1 MIQLNTISRRRR
13 PSLTPMIDVVFLLL
27 IFFMLVARFG
37 VDKVI
42 AINLP
47 SALGQN
53 TQYEGAP
60 RLVEIKSGN
69 IVSLNGSEIPLRELS
84 NNLSELMPSPNALVI
99 LRSSAEA
106 NTQDLLDVLLYL
118 KSEKITTVYY
128 THLTLPTKA

>member
-1 MIQLNTISRRRR
+1 MIQLNTIIRRRR

-42 AINLP
+42 DINLP
-47 SALGQN
+47 SALGHN
-53 TQYEGAP
+53 SKYEGAP
-60 RLVEIKSGN
+60 RLVEIQSGKM
-69 IVSLNGSEIPLRELS
+69 VSLNGLEIPLDKLS
-84 NNLSELMPSPNALVI
+84 GKLRELMPSPNALII

-118 KSEKITTVYY
+118 KSEKIMNVSV
-128 THLTLPTKA
+128 LGADNEF

>member
-1 MIQLNTISRRRR
+1 MIQLNTVIRRRR

-42 AINLP
+42 DINLP
-47 SALGQN
+47 SALGQSS
-53 TQYEGAP
+53 QYEGAP

-69 IVSLNGSEIPLRELS
+69 IVSLNGTQISLDQLS
-84 NNLSELMPSPNALVI
+84 SKLSQLMPSPNALIIV
-99 LRSSAEA
+99 RSSAEA

-118 KSEKITTVYY
+118 KSEKITNVSV
-128 THLTLPTKA
+128 LEPENEF

>member
-1 MIQLNTISRRRR
+1 MIQLNTIIRRRR

-42 AINLP
+42 DINLP
-47 SALGQN
+47 SALGQSS
-53 TQYEGAP
+53 QYEGVP

-69 IVSLNGSEIPLRELS
+69 IVSLNGTQISLDQLS
-84 NNLSELMPSPNALVI
+84 SKLSQLMPSPNAMIIV
-99 LRSSAEA
+99 RSSAEA

-118 KSEKITTVYY
+118 KSEKIMNVSV
-128 THLTLPTKA
+128 LGPDNEF

>member
-42 AINLP
+42 DINLP

-53 TQYEGAP
+53 SQYQGAP

-69 IVSLNGSEIPLRELS
+69 IVSLNGSEIPLDQLS
-84 NNLSELMPSPNALVI
+84 NNLRELMPSPNALII

-118 KSEKITTVYY
+118 KSEKITNVSV
-128 THLTLPTKA
+128 LEPKNEF

>member
-1 MIQLNTISRRRR
+1 MIQLNTIIRRRR

-42 AINLP
+42 DINLP
-47 SALGQN
+47 SALGQSS
-53 TQYEGAP
+53 QYEGVP

-69 IVSLNGSEIPLRELS
+69 IVSLNGTQISLDQLS
-84 NNLSELMPSPNALVI
+84 SKLSQLMPSPNAMIIV
-99 LRSSAEA
+99 RSSAEA

-118 KSEKITTVYY
+118 KSEKIMNVSVLGPYNEF
-128 THLTLPTKA
+128 

>member
-1 MIQLNTISRRRR
+1 MIQLNTVIRRRR
-13 PSLTPMIDVVFLLL
+13 PSLTPMIDVVFLLI

-42 AINLP
+42 DINLP
-47 SALGQN
+47 SALGHN
-53 TQYEGAP
+53 SQYQGAP

-69 IVSLNGSEIPLRELS
+69 IVSLNGSEIPLDQLS
-84 NNLSELMPSPNALVI
+84 SNLSKLMPNLNALII

-118 KSEKITTVYY
+118 KSEKIMNVSV
-128 THLTLPTKA
+128 LGPDNEF

>member
-1 MIQLNTISRRRR
+1 MIQLNTVIRRRR

-42 AINLP
+42 DINLP
-47 SALGQN
+47 SALGQSS
-53 TQYEGAP
+53 QYEGAP

-69 IVSLNGSEIPLRELS
+69 IVSLNGAQISLDQLS
-84 NNLSELMPSPNALVI
+84 SKLSQLMPSPNALIIV
-99 LRSSAEA
+99 RSSAEA

-118 KSEKITTVYY
+118 KSEKIMNVSVLGPDYEF
-128 THLTLPTKA
+128 

>member
-1 MIQLNTISRRRR
+1 MIQLNTIIRRRR

-42 AINLP
+42 DINLP
-47 SALGQN
+47 SALGQSS
-53 TQYEGAP
+53 QYEGVP

-69 IVSLNGSEIPLRELS
+69 IVLLNGTQISLDQLS
-84 NNLSELMPSPNALVI
+84 SKLSQLMPSPNAMIIV
-99 LRSSAEA
+99 RSSAEA

-118 KSEKITTVYY
+118 KSEKITNLSV
-128 THLTLPTKA
+128 LEPENEF

>member
-1 MIQLNTISRRRR
+1 MIQLNTIIRRRR

-42 AINLP
+42 DINLP
-47 SALGQN
+47 SALGQSS
-53 TQYEGAP
+53 QYEGAP
-60 RLVEIKSGN
+60 RLVEIKSGK
-69 IVSLNGSEIPLRELS
+69 IVSLNGTEIPLDQLS
-84 NNLSELMPSPNALVI
+84 SKLSKLMPNPNALII

-118 KSEKITTVYY
+118 KSEKIMNVSV
-128 THLTLPTKA
+128 LGPDNEF

>member
-1 MIQLNTISRRRR
+1 MIQLNTIIRRRR

-42 AINLP
+42 DINLP
-47 SALGQN
+47 SALGQSS
-53 TQYEGAP
+53 QYEGAP

-69 IVSLNGSEIPLRELS
+69 IVSLNGTQISLDQLS
-84 NNLSELMPSPNALVI
+84 SKLSQLMPSPNALII

-118 KSEKITTVYY
+118 KSEKIMNISV
-128 THLTLPTKA
+128 LGPDNEF

>member
-42 AINLP
+42 DINLP
-47 SALGQN
+47 AALGQN
-53 TQYEGAP
+53 AQYEGAP

-69 IVSLNGSEIPLRELS
+69 IVSLNGSEIPLEKLS
-84 NNLSELMPSPNALVI
+84 KNLSELMPSPDALII
-99 LRSSAEA
+99 LQSSAEA
-106 NTQDLLDVLLYL
+106 NIQDLLDVLLYL
-118 KSEKITTVYY
+118 KSEKITNVSV
-128 THLTLPTKA
+128 LEPKNEF

>member
-1 MIQLNTISRRRR
+1 MIQLNTVIRRRR

-42 AINLP
+42 DINLL
-47 SALGQN
+47 SALGQSS
-53 TQYEGAP
+53 QYEGAP

-69 IVSLNGSEIPLRELS
+69 LVSLNGLEIPLDQLAIKLS
-84 NNLSELMPSPNALVI
+84 QLMPSPNALIIV
-99 LRSSAEA
+99 RSSAEA

-118 KSEKITTVYY
+118 KSEKMMNVSV
-128 THLTLPTKA
+128 LGPDNEF

>member
-1 MIQLNTISRRRR
+1 MIQLNTVIRRRR

-42 AINLP
+42 DINLP
-47 SALGQN
+47 SALGHN
-53 TQYEGAP
+53 SQYQGAP

-69 IVSLNGSEIPLRELS
+69 IVSLNGSEIPLDQLS
-84 NNLSELMPSPNALVI
+84 NNLSKLMPSPNALII

-106 NTQDLLDVLLYL
+106 STQDLLNVLLYL
-118 KSEKITTVYY
+118 KSEKITNVSV
-128 THLTLPTKA
+128 LGLDNEF

>member
-1 MIQLNTISRRRR
+1 MIQLNTIIRRRR

-42 AINLP
+42 DINLP
-47 SALGQN
+47 SALGQSS
-53 TQYEGAP
+53 QYEGAP

-69 IVSLNGSEIPLRELS
+69 IVSLNGTQISLDQLS
-84 NNLSELMPSPNALVI
+84 SKLSQLMPSPNALIIV
-99 LRSSAEA
+99 RSSAEA

-118 KSEKITTVYY
+118 KSEKIMNVSVIV
-128 THLTLPTKA
+128 PDNEF

>member
-42 AINLP
+42 DINLP

-53 TQYEGAP
+53 VQYEGAP

-84 NNLSELMPSPNALVI
+84 NNLSGLMPSPDALII

-106 NTQDLLDVLLYL
+106 NIQDLLDVLLYL
-118 KSEKITTVYY
+118 KSEKITKVSVLETENEF
-128 THLTLPTKA
+128 

>member
-1 MIQLNTISRRRR
+1 MIQLNTIIRRRR

-42 AINLP
+42 DINLP
-47 SALGQN
+47 SALGHN
-53 TQYEGAP
+53 SQYQGAP
-60 RLVEIKSGN
+60 RLVEVKSGN
-69 IVSLNGSEIPLRELS
+69 IVSLNGSEIPLDQLS
-84 NNLSELMPSPNALVI
+84 SNLSKLMPNLNALII

-118 KSEKITTVYY
+118 KSEKIMNVSV
-128 THLTLPTKA
+128 LGPDNEF

>member
-1 MIQLNTISRRRR
+1 MIQLNTIIRRRR

-42 AINLP
+42 DINLP

-53 TQYEGAP
+53 SQYEGAP
-60 RLVEIKSGN
+60 RLVEIKPDN
-69 IVSLNGSEIPLRELS
+69 IVLLNGTQISLDQLS
-84 NNLSELMPSPNALVI
+84 SKLSQLMPSPNALIIV
-99 LRSSAEA
+99 RSSAEA

-118 KSEKITTVYY
+118 KSEKIMNVSV
-128 THLTLPTKA
+128 LGPDNEF

>member
-27 IFFMLVARFG
+27 IFFMLVARFS

-42 AINLP
+42 DINLP

-53 TQYEGAP
+53 AQYAGAP
-60 RLVEIKSGN
+60 RLVEIKLGN
-69 IVSLNGSEIPLRELS
+69 IVSLNGSEIPLDQLS

-99 LRSSAEA
+99 LRSSVEA

-118 KSEKITTVYY
+118 KSEKITNVSV
-128 THLTLPTKA
+128 LEPENEF

>member
-1 MIQLNTISRRRR
+1 MIQLNTVIRRRR

-42 AINLP
+42 DINLP
-47 SALGQN
+47 SALGHN
-53 TQYEGAP
+53 SQYQGAP

-69 IVSLNGSEIPLRELS
+69 IVSLNGSEIPLDQLS
-84 NNLSELMPSPNALVI
+84 NNLSKLMPSPNALVI

-118 KSEKITTVYY
+118 KSEKITNVSV
-128 THLTLPTKA
+128 LEPENEF

>member
-1 MIQLNTISRRRR
+1 MIQLNTVIRRRR

-42 AINLP
+42 DINLP
-47 SALGQN
+47 SALGQSS
-53 TQYEGAP
+53 QYEGAP

-69 IVSLNGSEIPLRELS
+69 TVSLNGTQISLDQLS
-84 NNLSELMPSPNALVI
+84 SKLSQLMPSPNALIIV
-99 LRSSAEA
+99 RSSAEA

-118 KSEKITTVYY
+118 KSEKITNISV
-128 THLTLPTKA
+128 LGSDNEF

>member
-1 MIQLNTISRRRR
+1 MIQPNTVIRRRR

-42 AINLP
+42 DINLP
-47 SALGQN
+47 SALGN
-53 TQYEGAP
+53 NSQYEGAP

-69 IVSLNGSEIPLRELS
+69 IVSLNGTQISLDQLS
-84 NNLSELMPSPNALVI
+84 SKLSQLMPSPNALIIV
-99 LRSSAEA
+99 RSSAEA

-118 KSEKITTVYY
+118 KSEKIMNVSV
-128 THLTLPTKA
+128 LGPDNEF

>member
-1 MIQLNTISRRRR
+1 MIQLNTIVRRRR

-42 AINLP
+42 DINLP
-47 SALGQN
+47 SALGQSS
-53 TQYEGAP
+53 QYEGAP

-69 IVSLNGSEIPLRELS
+69 IVSLNGTEISLDQLS
-84 NNLSELMPSPNALVI
+84 SKLSQLMPSPNALIIV
-99 LRSSAEA
+99 RSSAEA

-118 KSEKITTVYY
+118 KSEKIMNVSV
-128 THLTLPTKA
+128 LGPDNEF

>member
-1 MIQLNTISRRRR
+1 MIQLNTVMRRRR

-42 AINLP
+42 DINLP
-47 SALGQN
+47 SALGHN
-53 TQYEGAP
+53 SQYQGAP

-69 IVSLNGSEIPLRELS
+69 IVSLNGSEIPLDQLS
-84 NNLSELMPSPNALVI
+84 NNLSKLMPYPNALII

-106 NTQDLLDVLLYL
+106 STQDLLNVLLHL
-118 KSEKITTVYY
+118 KSEKITNVSV
-128 THLTLPTKA
+128 LGSDNEF